1 MLMIGKRLKINGA
14 QEKVSVIGMIRC
26 IVLKLKN
33 VAFSKIFCQNNLR
46 RRFLYDRY

>member
-1 MLMIGKRLKINGA
+1 MLMIRKRLTNNGA
-14 QEKVSVIGMIRC
+14 QEMVSVMDMIRY

-33 VAFSKIFCQNNLR
+33 VAFSKIFCKNNSQ

>member
-1 MLMIGKRLKINGA
+1 M
-14 QEKVSVIGMIRC
+14 VSVIDMIRY

-33 VAFSKIFCQNNLR
+33 VAFSKIFCQNNLQ